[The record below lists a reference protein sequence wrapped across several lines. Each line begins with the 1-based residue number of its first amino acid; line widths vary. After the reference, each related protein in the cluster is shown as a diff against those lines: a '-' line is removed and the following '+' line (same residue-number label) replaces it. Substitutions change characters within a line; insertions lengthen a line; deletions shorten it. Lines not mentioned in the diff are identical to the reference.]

1 MSTAVLIEP
10 IDDAETDAAGEIF
23 DPELHAAKPD
33 GTPARKTDG
42 TFRKKR
48 RDAVGARRRAT
59 PLTSRTKGPSPS
71 RDAANRRAKHV
82 KGVKDAAAVPVMAL
96 GFVDPVTAY
105 VVNDLVSPFAEAA
118 ADYAQENELL
128 AGWLDKAS
136 TGGGLL
142 ALLGIVA
149 YGGAQV
155 AAVHGKIPEG
165 VARGFGLKTRSE
177 VEQIL
182 RRGAGGGGAD
192 DAQSAA

>member
-10 IDDAETDAAGEIF
+10 LEDAETDAAGEVF
-23 DPELHAAKPD
+23 DPELHASKPD
-33 GTPARKTDG
+33 GTPAKKTDG

-48 RDAVGARRRAT
+48 RDAAGARRRVN
-59 PLTSRTKGPSPS
+59 PLASRGKAPSPN

-82 KGVKDAAAVPVMAL
+82 KGVKDAAAVPVMVL

-105 VVNDLVSPFAEAA
+105 VVNDVVAPFAEAA

-136 TGGGLL
+136 TGGGLM
-142 ALLGIVA
+142 ALLAVVA

-155 AAVHGKIPEG
+155 AAVHGKIPEQY
-165 VARGFGLKTRSE
+165 ARGFGLKTRAE
-177 VEQIL
+177 VEGIL
-182 RRGAGGGGAD
+182 RQTTGGVPSGEPR
-192 DAQSAA
+192 AA

>member
-10 IDDAETDAAGEIF
+10 LEDAETDAQGEVF

-48 RDAVGARRRAT
+48 RDAAGARRRAT
-59 PLTSRTKGPSPS
+59 PLTSRAKGPSPS
-71 RDAANRRAKHV
+71 RAVADRRAKHV

-105 VVNDLVSPFAEAA
+105 VVNELVDPFAEAA

-128 AGWLDKAS
+128 AGWLDTAS
-136 TGGGLL
+136 KGGGLL
-142 ALLGIVA
+142 ALLGIVV

-155 AAVHGKIPEG
+155 AAVRGAIPEQY
-165 VARGFGLKTRSE
+165 ARGFGLKTRAE

-182 RRGAGGGGAD
+182 RQGAGGGGAS
-192 DAQSAA
+192 DAQGA